1 MFSKIFSRKRI
12 KLNRGSSE
20 KNVTLKWKIVVG
32 CCGGHNTIILFFS
45 FEEYQGKLISLCD
58 ENITLW

>member
-12 KLNRGSSE
+12 KLNRSFSV
-20 KNVTLKWKIVVG
+20 KNVTLKGKIVVG
-32 CCGGHNTIILFFS
+32 YCGEDGTIILFFS
-45 FEEYQGKLISLCD
+45 VEGYQEQLIRLCG